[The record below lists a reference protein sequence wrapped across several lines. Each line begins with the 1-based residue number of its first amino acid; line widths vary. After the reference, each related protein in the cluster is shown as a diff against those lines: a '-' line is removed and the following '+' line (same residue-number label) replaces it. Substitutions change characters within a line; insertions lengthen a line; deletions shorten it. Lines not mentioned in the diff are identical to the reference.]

1 MEVAGKAEVTLQVGC
16 KDKMVLSMNNFVILM
31 FLWFN
36 FRGGGRRG
44 GGGFLK
50 NQGKRGDRF
59 PKKKG
64 WDSLPI

>member
-36 FRGGGRRG
+36 FRGGGGG

-50 NQGKRGDRF
+50 NQGKSGDRF

-64 WDSLPI
+64 WDSLQI

>member
-36 FRGGGRRG
+36 FRGGGG
-44 GGGFLK
+44 GGGVLEK
-50 NQGKRGDRF
+50 PR
-59 PKKKG
+59 
-64 WDSLPI
+64 